1 MTAPEIRYR
10 PGTLRAVVSPLGVAV
25 LPDTIDAVLL
35 DRIWRDLESGLGLE
49 AVLESLTGA
58 FGTSLRL
65 IPPFAVIA
73 LDGSGTDARVAV
85 RGDLAIEAVEATGSE
100 PVTVSGADVTTWS
113 ERVLRAPRS
122 LEVRSART
130 AAPEELGIASGIVL
144 ASALTLSFTPTPAS
158 SAAPTAQNAQHPRE
172 DRAESEHSTPSP
184 AHPAPSSAQNAQH
197 PREDGA
203 ESEHSAL
210 ALALPATPPSPSS
223 AQNAQLPPAVG
234 AENEHSAPTL
244 ALPATPPAPASA
256 QNAQLPPADGAE
268 SEHSAP
274 TPALPATPPPPSSA
288 QNAQH
293 PREEGAESEHSEP
306 EAHPEETISAP
317 EETLAAAPEGAPA
330 EALEPS
336 SAQDV
341 RRPDEDGAES
351 EQSTEDE
358 AQGGEVPEA
367 TVGELPDDAYDHLWG
382 ATVVK
387 SVETAAVRE
396 VEEDDESPEP
406 AAEPVV
412 APAPEPE
419 PAAPAPAPAAEPSA
433 WTAPPATGLIDSVPG
448 FGTIGTPAPAPSA
461 PAAPA
466 APEQRRPLAAPPAY
480 TAEPTASAP
489 ATSPADDHDGLT
501 VTVSELEAMRRLSA
515 ASDGAGQA
523 AADSGEEPVALGR
536 IVLSTGETH
545 VLDRPVIIGRRPRA
559 NRVQGDRMPLLIAV
573 DSPEQDISR
582 NHLEVRLEGRHVLVA
597 DMRTTNGS
605 VLHREGTPPLRLS
618 PDEAVLVLSDDLVD
632 LGDGVTVRFE
642 EIP

>member
-1 MTAPEIRYR
+1 MSAPEIRYR

-85 RGDLAIEAVEATGSE
+85 RGELSIEAIEATGSE

-122 LEVRSART
+122 LEVRSAQT

-144 ASALTLSFTPTPAS
+144 AGALTLSFTPTPAS
-158 SAAPTAQNAQHPRE
+158 SAAPTAQNAQHPHE
-172 DRAESEHSTPSP
+172 DRAETEHSTPST

-197 PREDGA
+197 PHEDGAETEHSAPTPALPATPPPPPSAQDAQLAPAVGA
-203 ESEHSAL
+203 ESEHS
-210 ALALPATPPSPSS
+210 TPSP
-223 AQNAQLPPAVG
+223 
-234 AENEHSAPTL
+234 

-256 QNAQLPPADGAE
+256 QNAQHSREDGAE
-268 SEHSAP
+268 SE
-274 TPALPATPPPPSSA
+274 
-288 QNAQH
+288 
-293 PREEGAESEHSEP
+293 RSEP

-341 RRPDEDGAES
+341 RRPDEGGAEG
-351 EQSTEDE
+351 EQSAEDE

-412 APAPEPE
+412 APAPEP
-419 PAAPAPAPAAEPSA
+419 AAPAPAPAPEPSA

-448 FGTIGTPAPAPSA
+448 FGTIGTPAPAPSTPA

-515 ASDGAGQA
+515 ASDGAGTGAGQST
-523 AADSGEEPVALGR
+523 ADSGEEPVALGR

>member
-73 LDGSGTDARVAV
+73 LDESGMDARVAV
-85 RGDLAIEAVEATGSE
+85 RGDLSIEAVEATGSE
-100 PVTVSGADVTTWS
+100 PVTVSGSDVTTWS
-113 ERVLRAPRS
+113 ERVLRSPRS
-122 LEVRSART
+122 LEVRSAQT

-144 ASALTLSFTPTPAS
+144 ASTLTLSFTPTPAS
-158 SAAPTAQNAQHPRE
+158 TAQNAQHPHE
-172 DRAESEHSTPSP
+172 DRAEAEHSTPTA
-184 AHPAPSSAQNAQH
+184 AHPA
-197 PREDGA
+197 
-203 ESEHSAL
+203 
-210 ALALPATPPSPSS
+210 PSS

-234 AENEHSAPTL
+234 SENEHSAPTL
-244 ALPATPPAPASA
+244 ALPVTPPAPPSA

-274 TPALPATPPPPSSA
+274 TPALPATPPLPSSAQNAQLPPAVGAENEHSAPTPALPATPPVPATA

-293 PREEGAESEHSEP
+293 PREDGAESEHSEP

-317 EETLAAAPEGAPA
+317 EETLAAAPEGAPT

-351 EQSTEDE
+351 EQSTGDE

-419 PAAPAPAPAAEPSA
+419 PAAPAPAPEPSA

-448 FGTIGTPAPAPSA
+448 FGTIGTPAPAPSAPA

-515 ASDGAGQA
+515 ASDGAGAGQA
-523 AADSGEEPVALGR
+523 TADSGDEPVALGR